1 MAVELDD
8 LDRGILG
15 LLLRDARTPVSQI
28 ADQIGLSRPAVA
40 ERIEKLERSGILR
53 GTTAV
58 LDPTALGREV
68 TAFVAARGPILDA
81 KQWKQFR
88 ELMNSDDEIL
98 EVHTVAGEDCFL
110 VKVRAASTEA
120 LGRLLREQ
128 IGTIKGVRST
138 RTTIVLRTE
147 KETTALPL
155 DDESETKQ
163 SR

>member
-88 ELMNSDDEIL
+88 ELMANDDEIL
-98 EVHTVAGEDCFL
+98 EVHTVAGEDCFYL
-110 VKVRAASTEA
+110 KVRTDSLAS
-120 LGRLLREQ
+120 LNLLVNKL
-128 IGTIKGVRST
+128 THAPFNLAT
-138 RTTIVLRTE
+138 RTTIVLKTHVE
-147 KETTALPL
+147 KLGGIALGVY
-155 DDESETKQ
+155 EK
-163 SR
+163 